1 MMDWSPLLVFRVHA
15 VRRMAERGITVDEVR
30 TVLTQGKTIE
40 DYPGDTPYPSRLVLG
55 WVGQR
60 PLHVVAAKTASAR
73 EIIVITVYEPD
84 TIRWDAEFRRRRP

>member
-1 MMDWSPLLVFRVHA
+1 MTDRSPLLVFRVHA
-15 VRRMAERGITVDEVR
+15 VQRMAERGITVDEVR
-30 TVLTQGKTIE
+30 TVLTQGETIE

-60 PLHVVAAKTASAR
+60 PLHVVAAQAASAR

-84 TIRWDAEFRRRRP
+84 AIRWDAEFRRRRL